1 MAEDYGR
8 FNSEDAG
15 MRANDARL
23 SDMEERLKDLYT
35 KSADELKAQLD
46 AYLEPFDEMD
56 QDMAMRA
63 ATGQITEDEYIRW
76 RENRILR
83 TRQMQAQIESLT
95 ESITHV
101 DEIAVQMINGEL
113 PEIYV
118 NSYNFAGFRG
128 EMFAQAAG
136 YNYNTFAIYNA
147 DALRIIIA
155 ENPDLIPWDPP
166 SLNIPRDQ
174 RWNRSHIQ
182 NAIAQGIL
190 QGDGIREISNRLL
203 PVVNMDRV
211 AATRTAR
218 TAYTAVEN
226 EGRRDGTR
234 RVIESGIPM
243 VEPWLTHLDGR
254 TRDTHILLNGTLP
267 NSDGLYGEGVIAS
280 GHLLRFPGD
289 PQGDPEQI
297 YNCRCR
303 AQSYLAGVDHS
314 MDDLLYQQMMESEFY
329 DDWIGDKENNIT
341 GVRDYKR
348 DEIQQALERQ
358 RQLESGEAVNR
369 ENQYRIRRMQREGQP
384 IPEDARRY
392 LRQDQPTVQTP
403 TYRTAS
409 NRAEAESV
417 LRDLGFGRISPTA
430 IKRINEESLVANVN
444 RLSQLDS
451 IFGVI
456 PNGCELAYGK
466 MNSCAYVN
474 TVYSQGVKTLKLS
487 SNYYDSWQDSN
498 FWNALVPRT
507 IANNR
512 WWMPCASDYYNVS
525 VITHEYGHILQNTL
539 IYRGI
544 SSSNVTVPFS
554 TWYKTEQN
562 RIRQEIIA
570 IATEANPEFDVMA
583 NISRYGK
590 KNSAEFFAEC
600 FMNSQCGSP
609 NELGNAT
616 NEWLR
621 RQGFN
626 V

>member
-1 MAEDYGR
+1 MAENYGG
-8 FNSEDAG
+8 FNVEDSG

-23 SDMEERLKDLYT
+23 SDIEERLRQLYQD
-35 KSADELKAQLD
+35 SADELQKQLD
-46 AYLEPFDEMD
+46 EFLDPFDEMD
-56 QDMAMRA
+56 DEMAMRA
-63 ATGQITEDEYIRW
+63 ATGKITEDEYIRW

-83 TRQMQAQIESLT
+83 TRQMEAQIQSLT

-118 NSYNFAGFRG
+118 SSYNFAGFRG
-128 EMFAQAAG
+128 ETLAQAAG
-136 YNYNTFAIYNA
+136 YNYSSFSIYNA

-155 ENPDLIPWDPP
+155 EDPDLIPWDPP
-166 SLNIPRDQ
+166 RLDIPKDQ
-174 RWNRSHIQ
+174 LWNRQHIQ

-190 QGDGIREISNRLL
+190 QGDSIPDISRRLL

-267 NSDGLYGEGVIAS
+267 NSDGLYGEGIIAS
-280 GHLLRFPGD
+280 GNLLRFPGD
-289 PQGDPEQI
+289 PHGDPEQI

-303 AQSYLAGVDHS
+303 AQSYIEGIDHS
-314 MDDLLYQQMMESEFY
+314 MDDYLYQQMMESEFY
-329 DDWIGDKENNIT
+329 DDWVGDKENNIV

-348 DEIQQALERQ
+348 DEIQQALERK
-358 RQLESGEAVNR
+358 RQLESGEVENR
-369 ENQYRIRRMQREGQP
+369 ENRYRIRRMQREGQTIPTPRTEPVQVTP
-384 IPEDARRY
+384 I
-392 LRQDQPTVQTP
+392 
-403 TYRTAS
+403 YRTAS
-409 NRAEAESV
+409 NREEANEV
-417 LRDLGFGRISPTA
+417 LQGLGFGRISPTA
-430 IKRINEESLVANVN
+430 IKRIDEGTLCANVN
-444 RLSQLDS
+444 QLSRLDS

-456 PNGCELAYGK
+456 PNGCEFSYGK

-474 TVYSQGVKTLKLS
+474 TVYRQGVVRLKLS
-487 SNYYDSWQDSN
+487 SNYYNERTDGGFFDR
-498 FWNALVPRT
+498 LVPHNIR
-507 IANNR
+507 R
-512 WWMPCASDYYNVS
+512 GWWMPASTENNS
-525 VITHEYGHILQNTL
+525 IAIITHEYGHILQNTM
-539 IYRGI
+539 IHRGL
-544 SSSNVTVPFS
+544 SGSNITVPLNM
-554 TWYKTEQN
+554 WYAQEQD
-562 RIRQEIIA
+562 RIRREIIA
-570 IATEANPEFDVMA
+570 IATEANPEFNVFA
-583 NISRYGK
+583 NISEYGM

-600 FMNSQCGSP
+600 FMNSQCGAP

-616 NEWLR
+616 NTWLR

>member
-1 MAEDYGR
+1 MAENYGG
-8 FNSEDAG
+8 FNVEDSG

-23 SDMEERLKDLYT
+23 SDMEERLRQLYQD
-35 KSADELKAQLD
+35 SADELQKQLD
-46 AYLEPFDEMD
+46 EFLEPFDEWD
-56 QDMAMRA
+56 DEMAMRA
-63 ATGQITEDEYIRW
+63 ATGKITEDEYIRW

-83 TRQMQAQIESLT
+83 TRQMEAQIQSLT

-113 PEIYV
+113 PDIYV
-118 NSYNFAGFRG
+118 SSYNFAGFRG
-128 EMFAQAAG
+128 ETLAQAAG
-136 YNYNTFAIYNA
+136 YNYSSFSIYNA

-155 ENPDLIPWDPP
+155 EDPDLIPWDPP
-166 SLNIPRDQ
+166 RLDIPKDQ
-174 RWNRSHIQ
+174 LWNRQHIQ

-190 QGDGIREISNRLL
+190 QGDSIPDISRRLL

-267 NSDGLYGEGVIAS
+267 NSDGLYGEGIIAS
-280 GHLLRFPGD
+280 GNLLRFPGD
-289 PQGDPEQI
+289 PHGDPEQI

-303 AQSYLAGVDHS
+303 AQSYIEGIDHS
-314 MDDLLYQQMMESEFY
+314 MDDYLYQQMMESEFY
-329 DDWIGDKENNIT
+329 DDWVGDKENNIV

-348 DEIQQALERQ
+348 DEIQQALERK
-358 RQLESGEAVNR
+358 RQLESGEVENR
-369 ENQYRIRRMQREGQP
+369 ENRYRIRRMQREGQTIPTPQTEPVQVTP
-384 IPEDARRY
+384 I
-392 LRQDQPTVQTP
+392 
-403 TYRTAS
+403 YRTAS
-409 NRAEAESV
+409 NREEAKEV
-417 LRDLGFGRISPTA
+417 LQGLGFGRISPTA
-430 IKRINEESLVANVN
+430 MQRIEEGVLCDNVN
-444 RLSQLDS
+444 QLSRLDS

-456 PNGCELAYGK
+456 PRGCQLTYGRMK
-466 MNSCAYVN
+466 SCAYVT
-474 TVYSQGVKTLKLS
+474 TVYSQGITELKLS
-487 SNYYDSWQDSN
+487 NNYFNERTDRGFFDRLVSN
-498 FWNALVPRT
+498 A
-507 IANNR
+507 IAR
-512 WWMPCASDYYNVS
+512 KWWMPCVAENNTVS
-525 VITHEYGHILQNTL
+525 IITHEYGHILQNTL
-539 IYRGI
+539 IHRGLSGANI
-544 SSSNVTVPFS
+544 TGTLKS
-554 TWYKTEQN
+554 WYKQEQD
-562 RIRQEIIA
+562 RIRMEIIA
-570 IATEANPEFDVMA
+570 IATEANPEFNVFA
-583 NISRYGK
+583 NISEYGK

-616 NEWLR
+616 NTWLR